1 MNVSSQAQTPRRL
14 PAHFVRPRLMP
25 CEQLELFVQPLAR
38 WLVRAGIAPHEARSW
53 YESGWLS
60 FDPSEAEGLSVFGDA
75 RQSELLRVRELARA
89 VGGHEQSRALLGV
102 ATRRPLA
109 DLDRLAWSMKY
120 GWVEPA
126 PQPAAFDVTSSSL
139 VAYMEHLSRTGDLAK
154 LLGIRNHAERLLSK
168 VTH

>member
-1 MNVSSQAQTPRRL
+1 MERAPRRL
-14 PAHFVRPRLMP
+14 PIHFVRPHRLP
-25 CEQLELFVQPLAR
+25 CEQLELFVQPLSR
-38 WLVRAGIAPHEARSW
+38 WLVRSGIAPHEARFW

-60 FDPSEAEGLSVFGDA
+60 FDPSEAGGWSVFGDA
-75 RQSELLRVRELARA
+75 RQSELLRVRDLLRSA
-89 VGGHEQSRALLGV
+89 GGYEQSRALLGV

-126 PQPAAFDVTSSSL
+126 PQPAAFDVTSVSL